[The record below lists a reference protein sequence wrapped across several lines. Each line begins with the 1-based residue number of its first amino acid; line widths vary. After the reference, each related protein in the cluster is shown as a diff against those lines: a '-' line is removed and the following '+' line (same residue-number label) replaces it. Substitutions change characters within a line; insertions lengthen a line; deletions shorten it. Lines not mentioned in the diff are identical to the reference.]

1 MAWTYSGDP
10 SSSDLDRYRFLI
22 GDTDVDDKVL
32 QDEEIMFILAE
43 YPDNA
48 SRMYH
53 LFSQAVLVFG
63 RAIKRTLGPQSE
75 DPSGRL
81 AFFADKAK
89 EYENKLVASSGLS
102 QPVSTPIIFRK
113 GMHDN
118 V

>member
-10 SSSDLDRYRFLI
+10 SSSELDRYRFLI

-32 QDEEIMFILAE
+32 QDEEINFIIAE

-75 DPSGRL
+75 DPSVRT
-81 AFFADKAK
+81 AFFSAKAK
-89 EYENKLVASSGLS
+89 EYEQKLISSSGLT
-102 QPVSTPIIFRK
+102 QPISTPIIFRK